1 MISRPG
7 NENIVEK
14 ASDALSFKTL
24 LAKKSAKEHLMI
36 FHVLFG
42 AIKGNMIIQ
51 LINHT

>member
-14 ASDALSFKTL
+14 ANEALSFKTL
-24 LAKKSAKEHLMI
+24 LAKKSAKEHLII

-51 LINHT
+51 VINHT